1 VILVFAIRRCAETLR
16 FGAWIAVTA
25 SATLLAPLSVAAAS
39 PPSPGAIENALRD
52 VEAFYSRLD
61 HQMTV
66 PEKERTNET
75 EEVVDKPAVQ
85 QPSAS
90 QTEQPAEAGAADRFW
105 VSNIDISESQVLSRS
120 RLSGMA
126 EPLKQRVVG
135 LDELNRLV
143 EQINALYRERN
154 FVTARAILPQQE
166 VVDGVVRIQLIEARI
181 DQVEVID
188 NLHTREKYITRRLGL
203 AEGAFADVNAL
214 EDALL
219 AFNAVNDV
227 QLRALLQPGSR
238 PHTTS
243 YVLQAAE
250 PEKHHL
256 SVLVDNAG
264 RETIGEER
272 VGLTYTN
279 NSLTG
284 YRDRLSAGMSHA
296 DGTNAGYLVYGR
308 PLNRFGTQATLGID
322 YSQIVVVSGELAA
335 FGVEGQSTVASA
347 FLSHPVS
354 VTLQGS
360 LHGLVGVNVKDS
372 ETDFDGVDRF
382 ESAVRTFS
390 VGAEYQRSGNGYML
404 YARPRLNFGVKGLG
418 GDSSFTTL
426 SADAGVVIT
435 AAPSHQF
442 AFRLRGQ
449 LSDEQILPSSEQFQM
464 GGAASVRGFPEGLLI
479 GDQGYFLSTE
489 YRYLGF
495 SASAEGAQAWHPLL
509 FADHGGVFTSAAG
522 RSLDGSTYLT
532 SVGMGFSY
540 RFSDKLTANF
550 QVGFPLSDRPEF
562 EDDYAVHFH
571 INFMPF

>member
-1 VILVFAIRRCAETLR
+1 MIVV
-16 FGAWIAVTA
+16 A
-25 SATLLAPLSVAAAS
+25 SATLLASLCAAAAA
-39 PPSPGAIENALRD
+39 PPSPGTIQHGLRD
-52 VEAFYSRLD
+52 VDAFYSRLD
-61 HQMTV
+61 HVMTV
-66 PEKERTNET
+66 PEKESAAESG
-75 EEVVDKPAVQ
+75 EVVDEPTVR
-85 QPSAS
+85 QPSAP
-90 QTEQPAEAGAADRFW
+90 QAKQAAAAGAADRFW

-120 RLSGMA
+120 RLSQMA
-126 EPLKQRVVG
+126 EPLKQRLVR

-143 EQINALYRERN
+143 ERINALYRERK

-166 VVDGVVRIQLIEARI
+166 VVDGVIRIELIEARI

-188 NLHTREKYITRRLGL
+188 NRFTRDGYITRRLGL
-203 AEGAFADVNAL
+203 AEGALADVNAL

-219 AFNAVNDV
+219 SFNAVNDV
-227 QLRALLQPGSR
+227 QLRALLQPGSK

-243 YVLQAAE
+243 YVVQAAE
-250 PEKHHL
+250 PKKHHL
-256 SVLVDNAG
+256 SVYVDNAG

-272 VGLTYTN
+272 GGFTYTN

-284 YRDRLSAGMSHA
+284 YRDRLSAGISHA
-296 DGTNAGYLVYGR
+296 DGANAGYLVYGR
-308 PLNRFGTQATLGID
+308 SLNRFGTQATLGLD
-322 YSQIVVVSGELAA
+322 YSQIVIVSGELAA
-335 FGVEGQSTVASA
+335 FGVEGESTIASA
-347 FLSHPVS
+347 FLSHPVRA
-354 VTLQGS
+354 TPQGS
-360 LHGLVGVNVKDS
+360 LYGLVGVNFKDS

-382 ESAVRTFS
+382 ESAVRTIS
-390 VGAEYQRSGNGYML
+390 VGAEYQRSGDAYL
-404 YARPRLNFGVKGLG
+404 FYARPRLNLGVKGLG

-435 AAPSHQF
+435 PAPSHQF

-449 LSDEQILPSSEQFQM
+449 LSDEQLLPSAEQFQM

-495 SASAEGAQAWHPLL
+495 SANADGAQAWHPLL

-522 RSLDGSTYLT
+522 RSLDSSKYLT
-532 SVGMGFSY
+532 SVGMGFFY